1 MALGWLKA
9 RKSQEEGALK
19 KATEL
24 WLEEDLG
31 RTQVGEDAE
40 KTGRKMHMGT
50 SKISSVP
57 LAPIRKESGRVQ
69 HKILHLK
76 SVGTARRAGLG

>member
-19 KATEL
+19 SSGWKRIWGGL
-24 WLEEDLG
+24 
-31 RTQVGEDAE
+31 RVGEDAE

-50 SKISSVP
+50 SRISFVP

-69 HKILHLK
+69 HQILHLK
-76 SVGTARRAGLG
+76 SVGTAGLG